1 MASPLTGIPDAWS
14 RVARE
19 YRRHIVPGFL
29 PAARTLCKAAGI
41 GARDLVLDIACGP
54 GTATFIAH
62 ELGARR
68 VVGVD
73 FARTMVALAQQ
84 DTAAGAAVHFTL
96 GDALRL
102 PLSSGRFDVVISS
115 FGLVFAPEPTR
126 AASEAARVLRP
137 GGRLALLAWP
147 PDGTVGAYQQLAFR
161 YLEIPPGTHDPFRW
175 GVPGQARAWLEQFRD
190 VELLPLEVPF
200 RAESPAAAWR
210 ILRTATGRIAAAYA
224 ALEAPTR
231 GRLDADMEVFFHRFR
246 GPSGEICWDREAVVV
261 RGVRR

>member
-19 YRRHIVPGFL
+19 YRRHIMPDFL
-29 PAARTLCKAAGI
+29 PAARTLCEAAGI
-41 GARDLVLDIACGP
+41 GAGDLVLDIACGP
-54 GTATFIAH
+54 GTATFVAH
-62 ELGARR
+62 ELGASR

-73 FARTMVALAQQ
+73 FARAMIALAEQE
-84 DTAAGAAVHFTL
+84 TPAGAAVHFAL

-115 FGLVFAPEPTR
+115 FGLVFASDPIR
-126 AASEAARVLRP
+126 AASEAARVLGP
-137 GGRLALLAWP
+137 GGRLGLLAWA
-147 PDGTVGAYQQLAFR
+147 PDGTVDAYQQLAFR
-161 YLEIPPGTHDPFRW
+161 YLEIPPGTHNPSQW
-175 GVPGQARAWLEQFRD
+175 GVPAQARAWLERFRD

-210 ILRTATGRIAAAYA
+210 ILRTATGRIAASYA
-224 ALEAPTR
+224 ALDAPAR
-231 GRLDADMEVFFHRFR
+231 RCLDTDMEAFFQRFG
-246 GPSGEICWDREAVVV
+246 GPRGEICWDREALVV